1 MFTLNNLFL
10 LLTGL
15 LAAYLCWH
23 FWQQYTKDKA
33 LHNLYYLMGFAVLL
47 ASGLLLIFLGM
58 GYPCFAIRADCCQP
72 DPAGHFNGHC

>member
-10 LLTGL
+10 LLTGP

-33 LHNLYYLMGFAVLL
+33 LHNLYYLL
-47 ASGLLLIFLGM
+47 A
-58 GYPCFAIRADCCQP
+58 CDCQRRSNV
-72 DPAGHFNGHC
+72 DGILQGSF